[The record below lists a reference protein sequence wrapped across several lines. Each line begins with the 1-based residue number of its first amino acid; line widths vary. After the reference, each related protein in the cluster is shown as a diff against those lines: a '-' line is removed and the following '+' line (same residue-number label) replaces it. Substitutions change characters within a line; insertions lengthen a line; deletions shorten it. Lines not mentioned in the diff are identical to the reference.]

1 MMRTL
6 HYCENIQSEI
16 ALNGISTKK
25 KIYFDLNLQDENN
38 LVIKITDP
46 KDPFYY
52 FFTSINDIELQHLK
66 INKKIPT
73 NLHQYFI
80 DIVDFMKLCLNDDS
94 NATETCTVLQIIPS
108 DDENNVMLRI
118 VQLKSSN
125 VVTSILLRKPTD
137 IEIKRHVL
145 ERYQQL
151 EIQVHELR
159 QSPDEQTENQGI
171 ETENVQ
177 ISQTT
182 APPTATTIHDRNDHD
197 IDRIIKYVIGVVD
210 TIGLSVIGAMIVGRI
225 TNTIGANTAT
235 ITSCATGCI
244 LLLINW
250 KPMATIDADNRRE
263 IARLPSRPIPLED
276 RYGPPANFVE
286 IETNLPVFHLKE
298 CSVRRRY
305 SDFEW
310 LHRELERDSK
320 IVVPSLSSTCISSS

>member
-1 MMRTL
+1 M
-6 HYCENIQSEI
+6 
-16 ALNGISTKK
+16 
-25 KIYFDLNLQDENN
+25 IYFDLNLQDENN
-38 LVIKITDP
+38 LVIKITDA

-80 DIVDFMKLCLNDDS
+80 DIVDLMKLCLNDNS
-94 NATETCTVLQIIPS
+94 NATETYIVLQIIPS
-108 DDENNVMLRI
+108 DDEDNVMLRI

-159 QSPDEQTENQGI
+159 QSPDEQTDVSI

-182 APPTATTIHDRNDHD
+182 APPPTTTIHDRNDHD
-197 IDRIIKYVIGVVD
+197 IDRKSWFSMVCQGVA
-210 TIGLSVIGAMIVGRI
+210 GLFPI
-225 TNTIGANTAT
+225 TD
-235 ITSCATGCI
+235 
-244 LLLINW
+244 
-250 KPMATIDADNRRE
+250 KHVK
-263 IARLPSRPIPLED
+263 LE
-276 RYGPPANFVE
+276 
-286 IETNLPVFHLKE
+286 
-298 CSVRRRY
+298 
-305 SDFEW
+305 
-310 LHRELERDSK
+310 
-320 IVVPSLSSTCISSS
+320 

>member
-52 FFTSINDIELQHLK
+52 FFTSINDIELQ
-66 INKKIPT
+66 
-73 NLHQYFI
+73 Q
-80 DIVDFMKLCLNDDS
+80 
-94 NATETCTVLQIIPS
+94 ETYIVLQIIPS
-108 DDENNVMLRI
+108 DDEDNVMLRI

-159 QSPDEQTENQGI
+159 QSPDEQTDVSI

-182 APPTATTIHDRNDHD
+182 APPPTTTIHDRNDHD
-197 IDRIIKYVIGVVD
+197 IDRKSWFFMVCQRVAGWFP
-210 TIGLSVIGAMIVGRI
+210 I
-225 TNTIGANTAT
+225 TD
-235 ITSCATGCI
+235 
-244 LLLINW
+244 
-250 KPMATIDADNRRE
+250 KHVK
-263 IARLPSRPIPLED
+263 LE
-276 RYGPPANFVE
+276 
-286 IETNLPVFHLKE
+286 
-298 CSVRRRY
+298 
-305 SDFEW
+305 
-310 LHRELERDSK
+310 
-320 IVVPSLSSTCISSS
+320 

>member
-197 IDRIIKYVIGVVD
+197 IDRSK
-210 TIGLSVIGAMIVGRI
+210 S
-225 TNTIGANTAT
+225 
-235 ITSCATGCI
+235 
-244 LLLINW
+244 
-250 KPMATIDADNRRE
+250 
-263 IARLPSRPIPLED
+263 
-276 RYGPPANFVE
+276 
-286 IETNLPVFHLKE
+286 PVK
-298 CSVRRRY
+298 
-305 SDFEW
+305 
-310 LHRELERDSK
+310 
-320 IVVPSLSSTCISSS
+320 